1 MTQILKW
8 LTNSCFLNNY
18 FCERFLGVESKHNI
32 QPVFNDYNVMADVW
46 SYWSKA
52 EDIYSN
58 MLNHVAEKTFL
69 KNWLSYI

>member
-1 MTQILKW
+1 M
-8 LTNSCFLNNY
+8 
-18 FCERFLGVESKHNI
+18 
-32 QPVFNDYNVMADVW
+32 FNDYNVMADVW